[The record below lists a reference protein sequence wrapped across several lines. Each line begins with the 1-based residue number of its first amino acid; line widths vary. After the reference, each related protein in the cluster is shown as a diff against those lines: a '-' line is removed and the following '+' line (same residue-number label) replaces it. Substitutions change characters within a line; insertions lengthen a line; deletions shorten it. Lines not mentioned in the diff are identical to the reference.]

1 MPKCIKNWL
10 QNFDYTFTNV
20 FIIGNILLTGEYKY
34 KKWNNNNELINNLN
48 SINKHTH
55 SEKVCQTPFVKTC
68 ECKKGP
74 IQIASIDFSGHHLT
88 MDTICIMY
96 IWSWYGYFKGLFGR
110 GNIRSY
116 PPKLIP
122 YKEKSTKS

>member
-55 SEKVCQTPFVKTC
+55 SEKSLSNSIC
-68 ECKKGP
+68 EN
-74 IQIASIDFSGHHLT
+74 LW
-88 MDTICIMY
+88 M
-96 IWSWYGYFKGLFGR
+96 
-110 GNIRSY
+110 
-116 PPKLIP
+116 
-122 YKEKSTKS
+122 

>member
-68 ECKKGP
+68 ECKKVQYKLQVLIFLP
-74 IQIASIDFSGHHLT
+74 INWQWIQYA
-88 MDTICIMY
+88 
-96 IWSWYGYFKGLFGR
+96 
-110 GNIRSY
+110 
-116 PPKLIP
+116 
-122 YKEKSTKS
+122 